1 MMGMPMTFRVPTE
14 GHGSPSSALAWD
26 PVPTTLIKTM
36 IQQPNDTLT

>member
-1 MMGMPMTFRVPTE
+1 MMGMPMTFYVPTE

-36 IQQPNDTLT
+36 IQ